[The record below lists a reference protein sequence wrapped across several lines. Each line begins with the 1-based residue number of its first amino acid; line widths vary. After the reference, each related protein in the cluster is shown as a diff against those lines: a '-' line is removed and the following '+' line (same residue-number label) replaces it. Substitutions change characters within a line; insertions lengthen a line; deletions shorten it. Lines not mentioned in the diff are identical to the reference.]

1 MVRGAS
7 PQSARGFHGP
17 ARRAEVLEPAFSA
30 FAAILWALGSVGI
43 LACGGFI
50 GLVVFIVLLIQRK
63 LTGGVRV
70 GSNYGGVYAETFALF
85 LMLFIGLS
93 FLLHWVTWPI
103 APLIK
108 SSLVP
113 LGSLLAVVWPV
124 VRGLSWAQVRED
136 IGWNL
141 GRSPALEPALG
152 VACYILALPIVLIGF
167 VLTLVLMALRNQL
180 DGLGVGALAQ
190 HEPIH
195 PIIEFL
201 VNGSAMDRV
210 LVFIDA
216 CILAPIVEE
225 TMFRGV
231 LYRHLRELSR
241 RWAWFWSV
249 IFSGT
254 IVSFLFAVIHP
265 QGLVAVPV
273 LMALAYG
280 FTIAREWRGSLIPSM
295 VGHALNNGLVV
306 LFVILMMGK

>member
-1 MVRGAS
+1 MATAA
-7 PQSARGFHGP
+7 PCP
-17 ARRAEVLEPAFSA
+17 RA
-30 FAAILWALGSVGI
+30 LWAAVSVCL
-43 LACGGFI
+43 LAFGGFI
-50 GLVVFIVLLIQRK
+50 GLVVFIVLLMQGK
-63 LTGGVRV
+63 LTSGVKV
-70 GSNYGGVYAETFALF
+70 GANHGGVYAETFALF
-85 LMLFIGLS
+85 LILFLGLS
-93 FLLHWVTWPI
+93 LLFHWVSWPI

-108 SSLVP
+108 TSLVP

-124 VRGLSWAQVRED
+124 VRGLSWAQVRQD
-136 IGWNL
+136 IGWTL
-141 GRSPALEPALG
+141 GRNPSLEPAIG

-167 VLTLVLMALRNQL
+167 LLTLLLMALQNQL
-180 DGLGVGALAQ
+180 DGLGFGALAQ

-201 VNGSAMDRV
+201 VNGSPMDRLLIFV
-210 LVFIDA
+210 DA
-216 CILAPIVEE
+216 CILAPILEE

-295 VGHALNNGLVV
+295 VGHALNNALVV
-306 LFVILMMGK
+306 LFVILLMGR